1 MRPTSETADLEFRF
15 PLDGTDRIIGRDHAC
30 DLRLSGVGVS
40 RRHALLRCDSNR
52 PLIIDSDSTFGIR
65 LDGIPLNEGV
75 LENGSLL
82 TIGIRQFRVD
92 LGDESIRLKA
102 VEVAESEMTVSQVSE
117 EIRIGRAPENDIC
130 LNHPMVSRFHAL
142 VRKTAEGL
150 VIADQGS
157 SNSTFVNGQ
166 AVGNAVLND
175 GDVVHVGPYR
185 LYVSGGAL
193 ERADDPNRIRIE
205 VVNLGVRIKGKALL
219 DDLSMT
225 VEPGAFLAV
234 LGVSGAGKST
244 LSRVL
249 SGQLSPTSGRLYMN
263 GFPMERFRGALLKG
277 IGYVS
282 QTVLL
287 RPELTIW
294 ETLVE
299 QALIRLPHDSTNGER
314 LVRAGEILDLV
325 ELGDVRDSRV
335 GSLSGGEARRLHIG
349 VELLASPALVIL
361 DEPLAGLDPGLVK
374 RLMDLFR
381 RICDR
386 GHTLVLTTH
395 TLERIDLCDRVVF
408 INSGKLL
415 YSGAPEGLCDH
426 FGEENLARVYEKAA
440 ALKNSYKQS
449 EWMLSEQ
456 ETAISVSP
464 PSVQQKRDVIQ
475 LLSLKSRA
483 GSVFRQFKMLLSRY
497 MKIHLRDRRN
507 MILLLAQAPLIALLL
522 GLVYRGEMTSL
533 PVSFYFCLVIAGVW
547 IGGLDTVREV
557 AREWMLLFRE
567 SKCGMHLLSYLSSR
581 VGIAAFLSAVQA
593 FLFAVSL
600 AVIFRHV
607 AFSTEILVLLF
618 FALFSGNLLGLVISS
633 WSGTVGRAISALPL
647 VLIPQIFFSGV
658 LVPFDHMSGWG
669 RFLSHLTVSRPVFG
683 MMKKV
688 FVLKMPLS
696 EPQEWME
703 LLFLCTGLIIIFAV
717 ALIRRLRRAAF

>member
-1 MRPTSETADLEFRF
+1 
-15 PLDGTDRIIGRDHAC
+15 
-30 DLRLSGVGVS
+30 
-40 RRHALLRCDSNR
+40 
-52 PLIIDSDSTFGIR
+52 
-65 LDGIPLNEGV
+65 
-75 LENGSLL
+75 
-82 TIGIRQFRVD
+82 
-92 LGDESIRLKA
+92 
-102 VEVAESEMTVSQVSE
+102 
-117 EIRIGRAPENDIC
+117 
-130 LNHPMVSRFHAL
+130 
-142 VRKTAEGL
+142 
-150 VIADQGS
+150 
-157 SNSTFVNGQ
+157 
-166 AVGNAVLND
+166 
-175 GDVVHVGPYR
+175 
-185 LYVSGGAL
+185 
-193 ERADDPNRIRIE
+193 
-205 VVNLGVRIKGKALL
+205 
-219 DDLSMT
+219 
-225 VEPGAFLAV
+225 
-234 LGVSGAGKST
+234 
-244 LSRVL
+244 
-249 SGQLSPTSGRLYMN
+249 
-263 GFPMERFRGALLKG
+263 
-277 IGYVS
+277 
-282 QTVLL
+282 
-287 RPELTIW
+287 
-294 ETLVE
+294 
-299 QALIRLPHDSTNGER
+299 
-314 LVRAGEILDLV
+314 
-325 ELGDVRDSRV
+325 
-335 GSLSGGEARRLHIG
+335 
-349 VELLASPALVIL
+349 
-361 DEPLAGLDPGLVK
+361 
-374 RLMDLFR
+374 
-381 RICDR
+381 
-386 GHTLVLTTH
+386 
-395 TLERIDLCDRVVF
+395 
-408 INSGKLL
+408 
-415 YSGAPEGLCDH
+415 
-426 FGEENLARVYEKAA
+426 
-440 ALKNSYKQS
+440 
-449 EWMLSEQ
+449 
-456 ETAISVSP
+456 
-464 PSVQQKRDVIQ
+464 
-475 LLSLKSRA
+475 RA

>member
-1 MRPTSETADLEFRF
+1 MRPISETADLEFCF
-15 PLDGTDRIIGRDHAC
+15 PLDGENRIVGRDHVC

-40 RRHALLRCDSNR
+40 RRHALLRCDR
-52 PLIIDSDSTFGIR
+52 KHPFIVDSDSTFGIR
-65 LDGIPLNEGV
+65 LNGVPLNKGE

-92 LGDESIRLKA
+92 LDNDSIRLKA
-102 VEVAESEMTVSQVSE
+102 VENPECDLTVSEIRE

-130 LNHPMVSRFHAL
+130 LNHPMVSRFHAV
-142 VRKTAEGL
+142 VRKTPEGL
-150 VIADQGS
+150 MIADQGS
-157 SNSTFVNGQ
+157 SNSTFVNGKTIG
-166 AVGNAVLND
+166 AAVLSD

-185 LYVSGGAL
+185 LYVAGGAL
-193 ERADDPNRIRIE
+193 ERSDDPNRIRIE
-205 VVNLGVRIKGKALL
+205 ALNLGVRIKGKVLL
-219 DDLSMT
+219 DDVSMT

-249 SGQLSPTSGRLYMN
+249 SGQLNPTSGKLYLN

-282 QTVLL
+282 QMVLL
-287 RPELTIW
+287 RPELTVW

-299 QALIRLPHDSTNGER
+299 QALIRLPHDSTEEER
-314 LVRAGEILDLV
+314 LVRADEILELV
-325 ELGDVRDSRV
+325 ELRDVKTTNV
-335 GSLSGGEARRLHIG
+335 GTLSGGEARRLHIG
-349 VELLASPALVIL
+349 VELLASPAFVIL

-374 RLMDLFR
+374 RFMDLFR

-415 YSGAPEGLCDH
+415 YTGAPEGLCEH
-426 FGEENLARVYEKAA
+426 FGAENLAQVYEKASVI
-440 ALKNSYKQS
+440 KSSSSQS
-449 EWMLSEQ
+449 EWVVSDQ
-456 ETAISVSP
+456 KTAVSVSP
-464 PSVQQKRDVIQ
+464 PVAHQKNEVIQ
-475 LLSLKSRA
+475 LLSLKSQA
-483 GSVFRQFKMLLSRY
+483 GSVFRQLKMLLSRY
-497 MKIHLRDRRN
+497 VKIHVRDRRN
-507 MILLLAQAPLIALLL
+507 MVLLLSQAPLIALLL
-522 GLVYRGEMTSL
+522 GLVYRVEMTFL
-533 PVSFYFCLVIAGVW
+533 PVSFYFCLVIAGIW

-567 SKCGMHLLSYLSSR
+567 SKCGMHLFSYISAR
-581 VGIAAFLSAVQA
+581 IGVAAFLSAVQA
-593 FLFAVSL
+593 FLFAASL
-600 AVIFRHV
+600 AVVFRHLS
-607 AFSTEILVLLF
+607 FRTEIVVLLF
-618 FALFSGNLLGLVISS
+618 CAVFSGNLLGLAISS

-669 RFLSHLTVSRPVFG
+669 RFLSHLTVSRSVFG

-688 FVLKMPLS
+688 FVLRMPLS
-696 EPQEWME
+696 EPGEWTE

-717 ALIRRLRRAAF
+717 ALIRRFRRAAL